1 MKKWLFN
8 PFVYVAGERALF
20 IGIVAMMA
28 TAVVGYFSHT
38 HFDGVLDIHNGRI
51 SPIGVHIAEQVI
63 DWLCLTIVLYIGGLI
78 FSSSKIRLIDVAGT
92 MALARWV
99 MIFPAIIGFG
109 IHMPA
114 EQPKMVSDA
123 LKLVT
128 PSMVALSLLDV
139 VFSIWM
145 VALLYNAFSVSCN
158 MKGGKSAGVFIAGL
172 AIAEIAAWFIIHKFV
187 Y

>member
-38 HFDGVLDIHNGRI
+38 HFDGVIDMHNGRI

-63 DWLCLTIVLYIGGLI
+63 DWLCLTIILYIGGLI

-109 IHMPA
+109 IHAPDA
-114 EQPKMVSDA
+114 PPKMLSDVMKMLTPTVIA
-123 LKLVT
+123 LGL
-128 PSMVALSLLDV
+128 LSLL
-139 VFSIWM
+139 FIIWM
-145 VALLYNAFSVSCN
+145 IALMYNAFTVSCN
-158 MKGGKSAGVFIAGL
+158 MKGGKATGVFIVGL
-172 AIAEIAAWFIIHKFV
+172 IIAEIAASLIIHN
-187 Y
+187 YL